1 MVLNQDP
8 EFVSALTNLGYLWLE
23 EKNEIKAKLY
33 YNKALSLNPDDEQ
46 ALMNMVGLHIYR
58 KEYKEALKYIE
69 RTLKVNNKNKQAQQL
84 KLQLTY

>member
-46 ALMNMVGLHIYR
+46 ALMNMAGLHIYR

>member
-1 MVLNQDP
+1 M
-8 EFVSALTNLGYLWLE
+8 ARG
-23 EKNEIKAKLY
+23 KNEIKAKLY

-46 ALMNMVGLHIYR
+46 ALMNMAGLHIYR